1 MFAEFMAFNLHDK
14 AQIAKITQIG
24 ASGIASE
31 AISKLV
37 GVSDTADRYLKGT
50 IDGSSKQFEIFFEFN
65 PAEFIQD
72 VFVFDPFLNSIN
84 EIGVDTMIEGSYQS
98 CGNIA

>member
-1 MFAEFMAFNLHDK
+1 MAYNLHDK
-14 AQIAKITQIG
+14 AQIAKITQAG
-24 ASGIASE
+24 ANGITSE

-37 GVSDTADRYLKGT
+37 GVSDTADRYLVGT
-50 IDGSSKQFEIFFEFN
+50 IDGAAKQFEIFFEFN
-65 PAEFIQD
+65 PAEYIQD
-72 VFVFDPFLNSIN
+72 VFVYDPFLDGIN